1 MKLIEKKC
9 PNCGASLSFNDND
22 NSCIC
27 EYCKRIFEI
36 ERETNSKNN
45 RGIDEMAEYNLTELE
60 NLANNYFKNFKLL
73 DNHFDFL
80 KILFFLFFFIIFG
93 IFIFIFIQA
102 FIGVNLS
109 NINDIS
115 NSNLSKLILK
125 LFL

>member
-1 MKLIEKKC
+1 
-9 PNCGASLSFNDND
+9 
-22 NSCIC
+22 
-27 EYCKRIFEI
+27 
-36 ERETNSKNN
+36 
-45 RGIDEMAEYNLTELE
+45 MAEYNLTELE
-60 NLANNYFKNFKLL
+60 NFANNYFKNFKLL